1 MEHLTE
7 PGIKAYFLE
16 SFEKCKEYKMNYYTK
31 LVNIGLFILFVAI
44 LAGILYMKKKEK
56 MTPQQKAKKNEE
68 DRAYIMSKIRT
79 MSWTFQLHRVGPPTT
94 PL

>member
-16 SFEKCKEYKMNYYTK
+16 SFEKCKEYKMSYYTK

-56 MTPQQKAKKNEE
+56 LTPQQKAKKNEE
-68 DRAYIMSKIRT
+68 DRAYIMSKIRS
-79 MSWTFQLHRVGPPTT
+79 M
-94 PL
+94 

>member
-7 PGIKAYFLE
+7 PGIREYFLE
-16 SFEKCKEYKMNYYTK
+16 SFQKCKEYKMNYYTK
-31 LVNIGLFILFVAI
+31 LVNIGLFLLFVCI

-68 DRAYIMSKIRT
+68 DRLYIMSKIRT
-79 MSWTFQLHRVGPPTT
+79 MN
-94 PL
+94 

>member
-31 LVNIGLFILFVAI
+31 VVNIGLFLLFVSI
-44 LAGILYMKKKEK
+44 LAGVLYMKKKEK
-56 MTPQQKAKKNEE
+56 MTPQQKAKKN
-68 DRAYIMSKIRT
+68 AGIIK
-79 MSWTFQLHRVGPPTT
+79 
-94 PL
+94 

>member
-7 PGIKAYFLE
+7 PGMKAYFLE

-56 MTPQQKAKKNEE
+56 MIRYSCNHDINNHNKIPQNQFFHRDKKL
-68 DRAYIMSKIRT
+68 IVPSKQIP
-79 MSWTFQLHRVGPPTT
+79 F
-94 PL
+94 

>member
-7 PGIKAYFLE
+7 PGIREYFLD
-16 SFEKCKEYKMNYYTK
+16 SFQKCKEYKMNYYTK
-31 LVNIGLFILFVAI
+31 LVNIGLFVLFVCI

-68 DRAYIMSKIRT
+68 DRVYIMSKIRS
-79 MSWTFQLHRVGPPTT
+79 M
-94 PL
+94 

>member
-7 PGIKAYFLE
+7 PGIREYFLD
-16 SFEKCKEYKMNYYTK
+16 SFQKCKEYKMNYYTK
-31 LVNIGLFILFVAI
+31 LVNLGLFVLFVCI

-68 DRAYIMSKIRT
+68 EK
-79 MSWTFQLHRVGPPTT
+79 
-94 PL
+94 

>member
-31 LVNIGLFILFVAI
+31 VVNIGLFLLFVCI
-44 LAGILYMKKKEK
+44 LAGVLYMKKKEK
-56 MTPQQKAKKNEE
+56 MTPQQKEKKNEE
-68 DRAYIMSKIRT
+68 DRAYIMGKIR
-79 MSWTFQLHRVGPPTT
+79 SLSK
-94 PL
+94 

>member
-44 LAGILYMKKKEK
+44 LAGILYMKKKRETDTTTK
-56 MTPQQKAKKNEE
+56 SQKK
-68 DRAYIMSKIRT
+68 
-79 MSWTFQLHRVGPPTT
+79 
-94 PL
+94 

>member
-7 PGIKAYFLE
+7 PGIREYFLD
-16 SFEKCKEYKMNYYTK
+16 SFQKCKEYKMNYYTK
-31 LVNIGLFILFVAI
+31 LVNLGLFVLFVCI

-68 DRAYIMSKIRT
+68 DRLYIINKIRS
-79 MSWTFQLHRVGPPTT
+79 M
-94 PL
+94 

>member
-31 LVNIGLFILFVAI
+31 VVNIGLFLLFVCI
-44 LAGILYMKKKEK
+44 LVGVLYMKKKEK

-68 DRAYIMSKIRT
+68 DRAYIMSKIR
-79 MSWTFQLHRVGPPTT
+79 SLSK
-94 PL
+94 